1 MKVTKQ
7 HLPNHLGSEQL
18 DGRTNFEVRASFVG
32 ASPNARLFCLQDFRL
47 MLLRLH
53 RLQRLH
59 LEVMHMEMLPE
70 ALVQLDH
77 LTELHLER
85 CNLPGGPPPPVPT
98 RSCHAV
104 SRET

>member
-1 MKVTKQ
+1 
-7 HLPNHLGSEQL
+7 
-18 DGRTNFEVRASFVG
+18 
-32 ASPNARLFCLQDFRL
+32 

-85 CNLPGGPPPPVPT
+85 CNLPGRRAPLLPRRLWTTLTGRVP
-98 RSCHAV
+98 AV
-104 SRET
+104 ICRYH

>member
-1 MKVTKQ
+1 
-7 HLPNHLGSEQL
+7 
-18 DGRTNFEVRASFVG
+18 
-32 ASPNARLFCLQDFRL
+32 

-85 CNLPGGPPPPVPT
+85 CNLPGGRPPLSCT
-98 RSCHAV
+98 RAPASVRGCLSVLLVASV
-104 SRET
+104 ATAANADSDLTSILSLDVAGMM